1 MKKLRFTRWTG
12 ARCGVLVWTVFDNE
26 PDVDERLLGS
36 EKVVGCPHIGA
47 ATVETMVSLTAESR
61 LSVASSVI

>member
-1 MKKLRFTRWTG
+1 VEL
-12 ARCGVLVWTVFDNE
+12 LVWTVFGNE
-26 PDVDERLLGS
+26 PCVEERLVGS
-36 EKVVGCPHIGA
+36 ERVVVTPHIGA